1 MPTSTNNKNK
11 KGLLRLPDEKSK
23 KGTRPRFSVA
33 FRETVEF
40 RTVYVTKQERLGQF
54 YDLTHF
60 DFIEEEREDY
70 AQNFIA
76 DFAATCIPLKDS
88 DENNNSRK
96 LKRLL
101 WNYEDE
107 NSSNFAISWLKP
119 YSNGENNESAE
130 FDEECMGEEFEDA
143 YIGGF
148 EYNGDDMIF
157 DEYHG
162 SCHDEELQNDTYNYI
177 ESNEFEIRV
186 E

>member
-1 MPTSTNNKNK
+1 MPTSTIRGSK

-23 KGTRPRFSVA
+23 RKERPRFSVA
-33 FRETVEF
+33 FSETVEF

-54 YDLTHF
+54 YDLTHL
-60 DFIEEEREDY
+60 DFIEEEGEDY
-70 AQNFIA
+70 TRNFIT

-107 NSSNFAISWLKP
+107 SRSNFSLSWLKS
-119 YSNGENNESAE
+119 YSNGENSESTE
-130 FDEECMGEEFEDA
+130 FDEECTEEEFEDE
-143 YIGGF
+143 YIGDF
-148 EYNGDDMIF
+148 EYGRSDIVF
-157 DEYHG
+157 DEYQ
-162 SCHDEELQNDTYNYI
+162 SSFQNEKLQNDTYNYI
-177 ESNEFEIRV
+177 ESNEVGIKV